1 MFRNKNKKNSARGGS
16 TFGGQYG
23 TFHAAKSRLSKT
35 MRLFITA
42 LLAVIFV
49 SGLALALFR
58 NSNKPKIQ
66 QAAEAAIDRIPGWWY
81 QQYFRS
87 SVCSADNCQPD
98 ADPDQDK
105 LTNAQEYYYHTDPL
119 NPRTVGDEL
128 TDGQLVAQN
137 FDPSRPG
144 KISFEQVLTDDSIMA
159 EGLVFNSD
167 VTKLINESVD
177 LSNVQL
183 PVINETELNISD
195 DNTRDG
201 IKKYTQSSQAI
212 MDKYFSKDAQS
223 YIGTVAH
230 SPSPEGVADIR
241 VRTVRAA
248 DELMKLAVPSEFVT
262 IHKYSL
268 MLLKLLPDV
277 INVPDQASLLSEY
290 DPAGNAW
297 FDKTQALMSV
307 YQKIELESRRLQ
319 EKFK

>member
-1 MFRNKNKKNSARGGS
+1 
-16 TFGGQYG
+16 
-23 TFHAAKSRLSKT
+23 

-58 NSNKPKIQ
+58 SANKPKIQ
-66 QAAEAAIDRIPGWWY
+66 QAAEVAIDPIPGWWY

-98 ADPDQDK
+98 ADPDLDK
-105 LTNAQEYYYHTDPL
+105 LTNSQEYYYHSDPL

-128 TDGQLVAQN
+128 TDGQLVAAN

-144 KISFEQVLTDDSIMA
+144 KISFEQVLSDDSIMA

-167 VTKLINESVD
+167 VTKLINESVN
-177 LSNVQL
+177 LNNVQL
-183 PVINETELNISD
+183 PVIDETELNISN
-195 DNTRDG
+195 DNTREG
-201 IKKYTQSSQAI
+201 IKNYIQASQAI
-212 MDKYFSKDAQS
+212 MDKYFSKDTQA
-223 YIGTVAH
+223 YIANVAH
-230 SPSPEGVADIR
+230 APSPEGVADIR
-241 VRTVRAA
+241 VRTVKAE
-248 DELMKLAVPSEFVT
+248 DELMKLAVPSEFVK

-290 DPAGNAW
+290 DPTGNAW
-297 FDKTQALMSV
+297 FDKTQAMMSV